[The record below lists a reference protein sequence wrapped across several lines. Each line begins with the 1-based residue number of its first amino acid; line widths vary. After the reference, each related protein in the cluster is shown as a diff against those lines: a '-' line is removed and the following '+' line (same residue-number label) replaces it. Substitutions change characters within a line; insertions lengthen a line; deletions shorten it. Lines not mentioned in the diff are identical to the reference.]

1 LLGVSDDWIMTTQVT
16 NMKTF
21 QEFQD
26 NLDQLIGSTDD
37 DPSPDEILSTA
48 SRLAS
53 AAGVVL
59 TEIREALASRPVCID
74 QAEDM
79 AIQTHVSDILLLTSK
94 LSSQL
99 YLDLE
104 GIALV
109 AKRSAENVAEHEEL
123 LVEAA
128 L

>member
-1 LLGVSDDWIMTTQVT
+1 MSDDWIMTTQVT
-16 NMKTF
+16 NMRTF

-26 NLDQLIGSTDD
+26 NLDQLIGSPDD
-37 DPSPDEILSTA
+37 DPSPDEILRTA

-109 AKRSAENVAEHEEL
+109 AKRSAEHVAEHEEL
-123 LVEAA
+123 LLEAA

>member
-1 LLGVSDDWIMTTQVT
+1 
-16 NMKTF
+16 MKTF
-21 QEFQD
+21 EEFQD
-26 NLDQLIGSTDD
+26 NVDRLIRSREDENA
-37 DPSPDEILSTA
+37 PEEILRTA

-53 AAGVVL
+53 AANVVL
-59 TEIREALASRPVCID
+59 TEVQGALANRPFRID
-74 QAEDM
+74 EADDM

-109 AKRSAENVAEHEEL
+109 AKRSAEHVAEQEVTL
-123 LVEAA
+123 TNAVL
-128 L
+128 